1 MKAKW
6 SSKRGKTKYNLS
18 IDALSIPAV
27 VFFQKAKILVE
38 SDEKV
43 TKNPL
48 TEKSIGFNGKQ
59 NMRIHLP
66 CQVTSEQ
73 QFDSH
78 IFKF

>member
-1 MKAKW
+1 MQI
-6 SSKRGKTKYNLS
+6 GL
-18 IDALSIPAV
+18 DG
-27 VFFQKAKILVE
+27 
-38 SDEKV
+38 
-43 TKNPL
+43 L
-48 TEKSIGFNGKQ
+48 TVGFNGKQ